1 MDELN
6 LSKRDL
12 ALTLISLMISLL
24 LAALDSTIVGTAM
37 PKIIGDLHGMEH
49 YSWPFT
55 AYMLCSTV
63 AILVFGKLSDM
74 YGRKPIFVFGIVLFL
89 LSSALCGLSR
99 SMAQLILFRG
109 IQGIGGGIVI
119 SNVFIIVGELFPPA
133 TRGKY
138 MGLLSSMWGLAS
150 VVGPA
155 IGGVIT
161 DTLSWRWVFYVNIP
175 LGVIALIT
183 VLIGL
188 PRVRHGDTNERI
200 DIKGIAAF
208 LAAVVPLFLALT
220 AVGDRYSWLSPEIL
234 GLFLFSF
241 VMIALLVRIERRA
254 AEPVFPPT
262 LFSTPVFNVSVV
274 ATFFSNAVMFAG
286 VIYVPLFVQTVLGKS
301 ATGSG
306 GITTPMMLGV
316 AASATLSGQII
327 SRTGKYKGLAIAS
340 LLLALAGTILLSTMD
355 GGTSGFRVLCYSALL
370 GLGSGGVIPVFNIAV
385 QNAFPNR
392 QLGIVTSSLQ
402 FFRNMGAT
410 VGTAVFGYILRTNMM
425 SGFKSLDLSGVPAR
439 VANALANP
447 RTLADE
453 RILNSM
459 RSRMPAQS
467 LPMFNDLVTRAKAIL
482 VHSID
487 MVFILSIGIVIVA
500 LIATLVLKETALRRR
515 NVAGA

>member
-1 MDELN
+1 M
-6 LSKRDL
+6 
-12 ALTLISLMISLL
+12 
-24 LAALDSTIVGTAM
+24 
-37 PKIIGDLHGMEH
+37 
-49 YSWPFT
+49 
-55 AYMLCSTV
+55 
-63 AILVFGKLSDM
+63 
-74 YGRKPIFVFGIVLFL
+74 
-89 LSSALCGLSR
+89 
-99 SMAQLILFRG
+99 
-109 IQGIGGGIVI
+109 
-119 SNVFIIVGELFPPA
+119 
-133 TRGKY
+133 
-138 MGLLSSMWGLAS
+138 
-150 VVGPA
+150 
-155 IGGVIT
+155 
-161 DTLSWRWVFYVNIP
+161 
-175 LGVIALIT
+175 
-183 VLIGL
+183 
-188 PRVRHGDTNERI
+188 
-200 DIKGIAAF
+200 
-208 LAAVVPLFLALT
+208 
-220 AVGDRYSWLSPEIL
+220 
-234 GLFLFSF
+234 FS
-241 VMIALLVRIERRA
+241 
-254 AEPVFPPT
+254 
-262 LFSTPVFNVSVV
+262 
-274 ATFFSNAVMFAG
+274 G

-316 AASATLSGQII
+316 AASATLSGQVI
-327 SRTGKYKGLAIAS
+327 SRTGKYKVVAIAS

-500 LIATLVLKETALRRR
+500 LIATLILKETALRRR